1 MSTARNVAATAVATV
16 AWLAESGATI
26 AVPVYQ
32 RQYRWE
38 IGACAQFLEDVRA
51 AADGDERQTH
61 FIGSILSA
69 DAGGDSA
76 GSDAA
81 AAELVLIDG
90 QQRITTLMLLVAAL
104 RDTAGDGDPALA
116 AQLEAVLTLAGPDGR
131 RTRLRPH
138 RAWAGAFEAVVLG
151 RGATAGE
158 ASRFADNYTFFRSQ
172 IRPDEV
178 PRIRRGLWR
187 LEHVAIT
194 LGPDANAQQIFE
206 SLNSTGAPL
215 RDHELIHNYVL
226 MGLGRAEQL
235 AIEDEFWLPIE
246 QATGESIADF
256 FRDYLVLAT
265 GREPLRAERAVY
277 DAFRREFPRLGAAT
291 LRAHAAEWRD
301 YAEVYRILL
310 QPALAP
316 EPAVA
321 AALAR
326 LARLGPTM
334 RPLAMLACRDW
345 MRGAIGADRLVE
357 VLGHA
362 EALLLRRMVVGTPL
376 DRLAA
381 RLCRK
386 WADGPAALAVAMAR
400 ITPSDERI
408 RLALRYRALPL
419 AGAVLE
425 RLERVPAGLETVVEH
440 VFPLVPGE
448 GWSGDGRRSWNDLTD
463 DEQNSLR
470 ALAPTLGNL
479 TLLEPEL
486 ADAGI
491 GRAFPELAPIL
502 RRSAIEQSRAIAE
515 LPAWNSTAIGDRSG
529 RLAAEFVRG
538 WPRAAAVAIDDD
550 GLTPIL
556 DAVRRPGWYPGWRA
570 EFDYVEYRGEHW
582 EVYDYPHLFRRI
594 FARLWADR
602 PDEVL
607 AFSERHRGPVF
618 DAKAWS
624 GEWAP
629 LGDTHFLFL
638 GLFPELMLEA
648 LQGVL
653 AELGIADEVFVVYP
667 PGGVAVPH
675 DH

>member
-1 MSTARNVAATAVATV
+1 MSIARNVAATAVATV
-16 AWLAESGATI
+16 SWLAESGATI

-38 IGACAQFLEDVRA
+38 IGACAQFLEDVRT

-69 DAGGDSA
+69 GADRAEG
-76 GSDAA
+76 AA
-81 AAELVLIDG
+81 EELVLIDG

-104 RDTAGDGDPALA
+104 RDAAREADPALA
-116 AQLEAVLTLAGPDGR
+116 AELESVLTLPAAGDR

-138 RAWAGAFEAVVLG
+138 RAWAEAFEAVVLG
-151 RGATAGE
+151 GGNALP
-158 ASRFADNYTFFRSQ
+158 ASRFADNYTYFRSQ

-178 PRIRRGLWR
+178 GRIRRGLAR

-226 MGLGRAEQL
+226 MGLSHAEQL
-235 AIEDEFWLPIE
+235 EVEDEFWVPIE
-246 QATGESIADF
+246 QATGEAIGDF

-277 DAFRREFPRLGAAT
+277 DAFRRRFPRLGAET
-291 LRAHAAEWRD
+291 LRAHAAEWRAA
-301 YAEVYRILL
+301 AEVYRVLL
-310 QPALAP
+310 DPALAP
-316 EPAVA
+316 DPSVA
-321 AALAR
+321 RALAR
-326 LARLGPTM
+326 LGRLGGSM
-334 RPLAMLACRDW
+334 RPLAMLAYGDW
-345 MRGAIGADRLVE
+345 ARGVISADRLVE

-376 DRLAA
+376 DRLVA

-386 WADGPAALAVAMAR
+386 WAEGPAALAVAMAR

-419 AGAVLE
+419 AGPVLE
-425 RLERVPAGLETVVEH
+425 RLEDVPESLETVVEH

-448 GWSGDGRRSWNDLTD
+448 SWSGDGVRRWPDLSD

-486 ADAGI
+486 AEAAL
-491 GRAFPELAPIL
+491 GRPFPELAPLL
-502 RRSAIEQSRAIAE
+502 RRSAVAETRVIAE
-515 LPAWNSTAIGDRSG
+515 APAWNSTAIGDRSG
-529 RLAAEFVRG
+529 RLAAEFVRI
-538 WPRAAAVAIDDD
+538 WPRAAAVGIDDD

-582 EVYDYPHLFRRI
+582 EVYDYPNLFRRI
-594 FARLWADR
+594 FTRLWADR
-602 PDEVL
+602 PDDVL
-607 AFSERHRGPVF
+607 AFSERNRGPVF
-618 DAKAWS
+618 DAKAW
-624 GEWAP
+624 GGDWVP
-629 LGDTHFLFL
+629 LGEEHFLYM
-638 GLFPELMLEA
+638 GLFPGHMLEA
-648 LQGVL
+648 LQGIL

-667 PGGVAVPH
+667 PGGVATPH
-675 DH
+675 EH